1 MATGKSHVG
10 SILAREIG
18 WRLVDA
24 DAEIVRRAGKPIEA
38 IFQADGEPA
47 FRALEASVLAELCG
61 ESRQVVATGGG
72 AFLNPDSRQAMLERG
87 LVLCLKARPETIF
100 RRLGQTAFEANVGEP
115 RDEEAKVGEP
125 RDEEAKV
132 GEPGEDHPDE
142 ADRAVKREALAVRP
156 LLAGNDALERIKLL
170 LEERAG
176 AYSQAHYSIATDD
189 FTPEQVTRQ
198 IIEIWKAETSQGS
211 SRNSRKGANDEG
223 V

>member
-24 DAEIVRRAGKPIEA
+24 DAEIVRRAGKPIET

-47 FRALEASVLAELCG
+47 FRALEASVLAELCA

-72 AFLNPDSRQAMLERG
+72 AFLNSDSRQAMLERG

-100 RRLGQTAFEANVGEP
+100 RRLGQTAFEAEVKEP
-115 RDEEAKVGEP
+115 RDGEAG
-125 RDEEAKV
+125 A
-132 GEPGEDHPDE
+132 DHPNK
-142 ADRAVKREALAVRP
+142 ADRAVKREVAAVRP

-176 AYSQAHYSIATDD
+176 AYSQAHYSIPTDD
-189 FTPEQVTRQ
+189 FTPEQVAGQ
-198 IIEIWKAETSQGS
+198 IVEIWKAETSQGS
-211 SRNSRKGANDEG
+211 SRSS
-223 V
+223 